1 MLFRS
6 HPPTHTHTQT
16 HTHTHTHK
24 HKHTHTHTHTH
35 QVFLISLLKIGVYV
49 LIVVLMLM
57 IWSICVVK
65 QVFLMQLLDMGFFHS
80 DPHPGNLLVDQDGRL
95 TLIDFGTEL

>member
-1 MLFRS
+1 
-6 HPPTHTHTQT
+6 
-16 HTHTHTHK
+16 
-24 HKHTHTHTHTH
+24 
-35 QVFLISLLKIGVYV
+35 V